1 MAQNT
6 PNYMD
11 DPNQD
16 IYQML
21 AQRNMANRS
30 YGGGGGGGG
39 NEIDIMSARDAFD
52 QLAEGRADNRSLRN
66 RALDAMSRRAERRA
80 DIEAQGATM
89 DLNKQFMEDIAK
101 RKMDL
106 LIQEQEL
113 NLKMARAEMEDDPE
127 MLNRKNELQRQ
138 RADIEA
144 RQLAAS
150 AEMAKRDATHGK
162 DFAQRIGELNTYKT
176 ALETWD
182 SKHKGSLNAEG
193 TISSLLNDPSKY
205 GNVANWDRLGAD
217 TIVESIGEG
226 LIEKFYSGDKVKDV
240 ETARKLGVSEG
251 AMPERFGSMLAAA
264 ARYGGKEGGLL
275 SYMDQSA
282 GEGSFRESQVQHQL
296 RMYGGETYQK
306 DADAFSNDLLSDI
319 VVKGLSNSGMDLN
332 HDGAR
337 IAVNK
342 VIGILNDATR
352 STSTNHEDV
361 SKSVMEAMRP
371 AAQAIFGPTEGEK
384 ALPKLVQAMQNSLS
398 EAQSIASKYGSEVM
412 GAGGV
417 IGFENIQKAAV
428 AHALKRS
435 GALSMALKTAVNG
448 KVLTADQVAMALGET
463 GGHLQD
469 ASTGKLDY
477 GLINLD
483 AGTEEGRVIRQA
495 LGSKQVAELEELIK
509 ARKARSQGQ
518 EAATAQLK
526 DLENVFSREIPA
538 LELKRKVSAN
548 ERKQALLAAVRKS
561 QR

>member
-1 MAQNT
+1 MPPNT

-66 RALDAMSRRAERRA
+66 RALDAMSRRSERRA

-113 NLKMARAEMEDDPE
+113 NLQMARAEMEDDPE

-182 SKHKGSLNAEG
+182 GKHKGTLNAAG
-193 TISSLLNDPSKY
+193 TISSLLNDPSRY
-205 GNVANWDRLGAD
+205 GASTASPIATGVTRAAEWLGELA
-217 TIVESIGEG
+217 T
-226 LIEKFYSGDKVKDV
+226 GDK
-240 ETARKLGVSEG
+240 TADMAIDAALTGGGNLQS
-251 AMPERFGSMLAAA
+251 RFNGMLAAA
-264 ARYGGKEGGLL
+264 SRWGGDSGLL
-275 SYMDQSA
+275 SVMQQ
-282 GEGSFRESQVQHQL
+282 GSDTGPNTA
-296 RMYGGETYQK
+296 RMRMFKGDAYQK
-306 DADAFSNDLLSDI
+306 DADAFSSELLSDI
-319 VVKGLSNSGMDLN
+319 VVKGLSNSGIDLN
-332 HDGAR
+332 HDSAR

-342 VIGILNDATR
+342 VMGILNDSTR

-361 SKSVMEAMRP
+361 SKSVMEALRP

-398 EAQSIASKYGSEVM
+398 EAQSIASKYGSEVI
-412 GAGGV
+412 GANGTV
-417 IGFENIQKAAV
+417 GFDSIQKAAV

-435 GALSMALKTAVNG
+435 GSLGLALKTAVNG
-448 KVLTADQVAMALGET
+448 KVLTADQVAMALGES
-463 GGHLQD
+463 GHLQD

-477 GLINLD
+477 GLLNLN

-495 LGSKQVAELEELIK
+495 LGSKQVAELEELIN

-518 EAATAQLK
+518 ETATAQLK
-526 DLENVFSREIPA
+526 DLENAFSREIPA
-538 LELKRKVSAN
+538 LELKRKMSAN
-548 ERKQALLAAVRKS
+548 ERKQAILAKKLKRS
-561 QR
+561 Q

>member
-1 MAQNT
+1 MPPNT

-39 NEIDIMSARDAFD
+39 NEIEIMNARDALD
-52 QLAEGRADNRSLRN
+52 RLAEGRADSRGLRN

-80 DIEAQGATM
+80 DIEEKGATL

-106 LIQEQEL
+106 LIQEQQL
-113 NLKMARAEMEDDPE
+113 NLQMARAEMEDDPE

-182 SKHKGSLNAEG
+182 GKHKGTLNAAG
-193 TISSLLNDPSKY
+193 TISSLLNDPSRY
-205 GNVANWDRLGAD
+205 GASTASPIATGVTRAAEFLGELA
-217 TIVESIGEG
+217 T
-226 LIEKFYSGDKVKDV
+226 GDK
-240 ETARKLGVSEG
+240 TADMEIDAALTGGSNLQS
-251 AMPERFGSMLAAA
+251 RFNGLLAAA
-264 ARYGGKEGGLL
+264 SRWGGDSGLL
-275 SYMDQSA
+275 SVMQQ
-282 GEGSFRESQVQHQL
+282 GSDTGPNTA
-296 RMYGGETYQK
+296 RMRMFKGDAYQK
-306 DADAFSNDLLSDI
+306 DADAFSSELLSDI
-319 VVKGLSNSGMDLN
+319 VVKGLSNSGIDLN
-332 HDGAR
+332 HDSAR

-342 VIGILNDATR
+342 VMGILNDSTR

-361 SKSVMEAMRP
+361 SKSVMEALRP

-398 EAQSIASKYGSEVM
+398 EAQSIASKYGSEVI
-412 GAGGV
+412 GANGTV
-417 IGFENIQKAAV
+417 GFDSIQKAAV

-435 GALSMALKTAVNG
+435 GALGLALKTAVNG
-448 KVLTADQVAMALGET
+448 KVLTAEQVAMALGEA
-463 GGHLQD
+463 GHLQD
-469 ASTGKLDY
+469 AYNKKIDY
-477 GLINLD
+477 GLLNLD
-483 AGTEEGRVIRQA
+483 AGTEEGRVIRQV
-495 LGSKQVAELEELIK
+495 LGSKQVAELEELLK
-509 ARKARSQGQ
+509 ARKAQSQGE

-526 DLENVFSREIPA
+526 DIQSAFSRDIPA
-538 LELKRKVSAN
+538 LELKNKRLAN

-561 QR
+561 QS

>member
-1 MAQNT
+1 
-6 PNYMD
+6 MD

-39 NEIDIMSARDAFD
+39 NEIEIMSARAALDE
-52 QLAEGRADNRSLRN
+52 LAEGRADSRGLRN
-66 RALDAMSRRAERRA
+66 RALDAMARRAERRA
-80 DIEAQGATM
+80 DIEEKGATM
-89 DLNKQFMEDIAK
+89 DLNKQFMEDIAQ
-101 RKMDL
+101 RKMNL

-113 NLKMARAEMEDDPE
+113 NLQMARAEMEDDPE

-182 SKHKGSLNAEG
+182 GKHKGTLNAAG
-193 TISSLLNDPSKY
+193 TISSLLNDPSRY
-205 GNVANWDRLGAD
+205 GASTASPIATGVTRAAEWLGELA
-217 TIVESIGEG
+217 T
-226 LIEKFYSGDKVKDV
+226 GDK
-240 ETARKLGVSEG
+240 TADMAIDAALTGGGNLQS
-251 AMPERFGSMLAAA
+251 RFNGLLAAA
-264 ARYGGKEGGLL
+264 SRWGGDSGLL
-275 SYMDQSA
+275 SVMQQ
-282 GEGSFRESQVQHQL
+282 GSDTGPNTA
-296 RMYGGETYQK
+296 RMRMFKGDAYQK
-306 DADAFSNDLLSDI
+306 DADAFSSELLSDI
-319 VVKGLSNSGMDLN
+319 VVKGLSNSGIDLN
-332 HDGAR
+332 HDSAR

-342 VIGILNDATR
+342 VMGILNDSTR

-361 SKSVMEAMRP
+361 SKSVMEALRP

-398 EAQSIASKYGSEVM
+398 ESQSIASKYGSEVI
-412 GAGGV
+412 GANGTV
-417 IGFENIQKAAV
+417 GFDSIQKAAV

-435 GALSMALKTAVNG
+435 GALGLALKTAVNG
-448 KVLTADQVAMALGET
+448 KVLTADQVAMALGES
-463 GGHLQD
+463 GHLLD
-469 ASTGKLDY
+469 ASAGKLDY
-477 GLINLD
+477 GLLNLN

-495 LGSKQVAELEELIK
+495 LGSKQVAELEELIN

-518 EAATAQLK
+518 ETATAQLK
-526 DLENVFSREIPA
+526 DLENAFSREIPA
-538 LELKRKVSAN
+538 LELKRKMSAN
-548 ERKQALLAAVRKS
+548 ERKQAILAEKIKRL
-561 QR
+561 Q